1 MNTIAIFLLAAALP
15 GGLIL
20 SRPAWSSPANGPAT
34 QQCTLGSPGFR
45 ECVSSSSATSV
56 RRNPAEPEAI
66 SSHIIAVRNFATG
79 AYEESAVLLPSSGYL
94 DVRLAGVFVRVSN
107 ENQPDGSIAVV
118 IKTAAKDGSIRTYV
132 DGEEQLADSS
142 NP

>member
-1 MNTIAIFLLAAALP
+1 M
-15 GGLIL
+15 
-20 SRPAWSSPANGPAT
+20 
-34 QQCTLGSPGFR
+34 
-45 ECVSSSSATSV
+45 

-118 IKTAAKDGSIRTYV
+118 VKTAAKDGSIRTYV